1 LTVVLGEND
10 YITSLHLIILDLYH
24 QTFFCGTSIYHQ
36 SLSYTQYAAMAGPG
50 ASRRYIITLLTGSIL
65 AGWIFVS
72 FFRGMP
78 AWTPRSLD
86 PALSHAQP
94 DLQAPIAV
102 TAEQLN
108 GHSIMP
114 KLGNETA
121 KAELGRAT
129 WKYFHTV
136 MARFPDKPTKD
147 ESSALKSYIHLFQRL
162 YPCGECSEHFRQ
174 ILDKFPP
181 QTSSRSAAAVWACH
195 VHNEVNKSLK
205 KDIFDC
211 ANIGDFYD
219 CGCAEDGGKA
229 EDKETDGKTD
239 IKEKDVG
246 AKAAGTAMSPERIEE
261 ITGANGRDFNMDLL
275 KEDYNPKLER
285 EG

>member
-1 LTVVLGEND
+1 
-10 YITSLHLIILDLYH
+10 
-24 QTFFCGTSIYHQ
+24 
-36 SLSYTQYAAMAGPG
+36 MAGPG

-65 AGWIFVS
+65 AGWMFVS
-72 FFRGMP
+72 FFRGSPM
-78 AWTPRSLD
+78 WTPRPLD
-86 PALSHAQP
+86 AAVS
-94 DLQAPIAV
+94 QAHVPVA
-102 TAEQLN
+102 AEQLN

-136 MARFPDKPTKD
+136 MARFPDKPTTD

-195 VHNEVNKSLK
+195 VHNEVNKSLD

-219 CGCAEDGGKA
+219 CGCAEDG
-229 EDKETDGKTD
+229 DKVENKEQGSD
-239 IKEKDVG
+239 EKDAG
-246 AKAAGTAMSPERIEE
+246 AKPASAAMTPERIEE
-261 ITGANGRDFNMDLL
+261 ITGTNGRDFNMNLL
-275 KEDYNPKLER
+275 KEDYNPTLER